1 MQDIEKKKKEE
12 SNDRSLER
20 LELQVL
26 HVKNLPVLGM
36 QQQLSI
42 TVFRVS
48 QQFRYWQNSTAESI
62 SDSLAFL

>member
-1 MQDIEKKKKEE
+1 MQDMKKTNEE
-12 SNDRSLER
+12 SNHRSLER
-20 LELQVL
+20 LGLQVL

-48 QQFRYWQNSTAESI
+48 
-62 SDSLAFL
+62 